1 MLNIP
6 RTNYDNIGGFS
17 VLHTIMIPSTYKFL
31 NIDYYE
37 NLLIRHISLT

>member
-17 VLHTIMIPSTYKFL
+17 VLHNRLFILQHLHALGDIACDIELFALYTG
-31 NIDYYE
+31 
-37 NLLIRHISLT
+37 